1 MQNKSRLTVGIVV
14 CLLLGLTTFG
24 SRKVLSSQGDGGR
37 LEGTWN
43 VVLTPRNCVTG
54 DPLPIPPFAEIITF
68 MSGGTML
75 DSTSSS
81 LALPATK
88 TPGQGVWSH
97 LTSDTYQY
105 SFKFFNFG
113 PDPNDNSKT
122 VLLGSTIVSQTL
134 ELNSTASEYTS
145 SGTAQFYNTSGVA
158 SGPLRC
164 STTTATRFE

>member
-1 MQNKSRLTVGIVV
+1 MQNKSRLPVGILV
-14 CLLLGLTTFG
+14 CLLIGLATFG
-24 SRKVLSSQGDGGR
+24 SRNVLSSQGDGGR

-43 VVLTPRNCVTG
+43 VVLTPRNCDTG
-54 DPLPIPPFAEIITF
+54 VPFPSFAEIITF
-68 MSGGTML
+68 MSGGTMI
-75 DSTSSS
+75 DSTSAL

-97 LTSDTYQY
+97 LTGNTYQY

-113 PDPNDNSKT
+113 PDPNDNTKT

-134 ELNSTASEYTS
+134 ELNSTANEYTS
-145 SGTAQFYNTSGVA
+145 SGTAQFSNTSGVP
-158 SGPLRC
+158 GPLRC